1 MTKALI
7 SVTGQDT
14 TGIIASVATKL
25 ADLNR
30 DIRQAR
36 KNIKIC
42 EEIQNRVPQ
51 MEKEIKRT
59 EKTKEVKTYEPK
71 QR

>member
-1 MTKALI
+1 MKSDI
-7 SVTGQDT
+7 Y
-14 TGIIASVATKL
+14 TKL

-36 KNIKIC
+36 KNIKMC
-42 EEIQNRVPQ
+42 EEIQNRTPQ